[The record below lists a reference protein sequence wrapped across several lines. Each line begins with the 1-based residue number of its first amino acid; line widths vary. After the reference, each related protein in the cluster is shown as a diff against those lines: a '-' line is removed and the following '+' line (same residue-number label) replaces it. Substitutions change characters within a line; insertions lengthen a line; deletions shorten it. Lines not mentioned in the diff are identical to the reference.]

1 MKMTLLAIALAATLY
16 YGPVLAQ
23 DKAAPTVPV
32 DTDTQAALA
41 AARADLRDAARR
53 VVELSRQTG
62 EDPQRMHERMVMAL
76 RYLDMS
82 RPIIGIVMADD
93 GGGDGITIAA
103 VTPAGPAA
111 KAGLHSGDRLL
122 TVNGHKIIGKS
133 AHERMAQTRDL
144 IGDLKEGDAVKLRSE
159 EHTSELQSLMRI

>member
-16 YGPVLAQ
+16 HGPALAQ

-82 RPIIGIVMADD
+82 RPLLGIVLAADC
-93 GGGDGITIAA
+93 GGGGIEDGAGP
-103 VTPAGPAA
+103 PAGPAA
-111 KAGLHSGDRLL
+111 TGGPPL
-122 TVNGHKIIGKS
+122 
-133 AHERMAQTRDL
+133 
-144 IGDLKEGDAVKLRSE
+144 
-159 EHTSELQSLMRI
+159 